1 MKNKFPVKKI
11 KMEGKQISL
20 QLELDRIFFHRMEEL
35 VEDCS
40 EEKSENNS
48 EAAAGVAEDS
58 AKKIS
63 LELDSENLSSQQVGR
78 KIKISTRK
86 H

>member
-1 MKNKFPVKKI
+1 M
-11 KMEGKQISL
+11 GRQ
-20 QLELDRIFFHRMEEL
+20 QLDEDGFLNVEFVPMEEL